1 MICFFTLREAFLKGI
16 YICMYIYEVH
26 MPLRNALLV
35 VKKQITVRHSVYLN
49 ITMFFCMY
57 SCNVNIV
64 FHKVYDHH
72 KLPARQICCV
82 AARQGNFFVV
92 FLDIYKRVHI
102 RVSIFRTTQYQSCGY
117 WVYKHSRSMKRNI
130 FHSKCVLINHMVEMY
145 RNRTPSESTKCWL
158 QTLNYKL
165 NSNQPTYISY
175 SDSIMTEHS
184 T

>member
-1 MICFFTLREAFLKGI
+1 
-16 YICMYIYEVH
+16 
-26 MPLRNALLV
+26 
-35 VKKQITVRHSVYLN
+35 
-49 ITMFFCMY
+49 MY
-57 SCNVNIV
+57 SRNVNIV

-145 RNRTPSESTKCWL
+145 WNTELYEQNADCKLWTPNSIQINPYFIQWHIHST
-158 QTLNYKL
+158 Y
-165 NSNQPTYISY
+165 NSICSPVCMPTYLLLFQFCSVSSMVLVIC
-175 SDSIMTEHS
+175 T
-184 T
+184 

>member
-1 MICFFTLREAFLKGI
+1 MSISYFIRSMIIINFRPVKSAVLLRGKGI
-16 YICMYIYEVH
+16 
-26 MPLRNALLV
+26 
-35 VKKQITVRHSVYLN
+35 
-49 ITMFFCMY
+49 
-57 SCNVNIV
+57 
-64 FHKVYDHH
+64 
-72 KLPARQICCV
+72 
-82 AARQGNFFVV
+82 FFVV

-165 NSNQPTYISY
+165 NSNQPTYIFHIVTVLWQSTAHN
-175 SDSIMTEHS
+175 SICYLIYLL
-184 T
+184 